1 MSCFNKSSRPFPYK
15 NGIAALYTF
24 ITFHSLLDQYGVHI
38 LHYAAERSKG
48 TFSMIRYVC
57 IQKHIMLPRLLLRVR
72 PRFFDQVGHETMYA
86 FSENKLFSTNSCHE
100 QKYFEY

>member
-1 MSCFNKSSRPFPYK
+1 MFNKSSRPFPYK

-57 IQKHIMLPRLLLRVR
+57 IQKHIMPCYKCTKIYGHRVNST
-72 PRFFDQVGHETMYA
+72 FLVVEFIDIILA
-86 FSENKLFSTNSCHE
+86 IEN
-100 QKYFEY
+100 